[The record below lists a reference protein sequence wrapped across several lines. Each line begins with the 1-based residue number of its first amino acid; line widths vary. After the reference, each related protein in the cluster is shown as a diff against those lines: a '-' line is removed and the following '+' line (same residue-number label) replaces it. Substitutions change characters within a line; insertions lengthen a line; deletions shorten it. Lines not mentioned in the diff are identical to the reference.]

1 MEKNHFREAIESTE
15 EICSSYREGLRA
27 LGPNASKVF
36 VSNPKQIDGSI
47 DIDASSSKMYPHANR
62 WDYAIG
68 YSKKVFYVE
77 IHPAYTAEV
86 TKMIAKLQWLKKWLK
101 QKAPKLE
108 RIEKGSPP
116 YSWIQS
122 GKGGILPGSRQAK
135 MAAAYGLPVKTTY
148 FKIG

>member
-1 MEKNHFREAIESTE
+1 MEKNNFKEAIESTE
-15 EICSSYREGLRA
+15 YICSSYCEGLKA
-27 LGPNASKVF
+27 LGSNASKIC
-36 VSNPKQIDGSI
+36 VSHPKLITGSI
-47 DIDASSSKMYPHANR
+47 DIDASSAKMCPHDNR

-68 YSKKVFYVE
+68 YSNKVFYVE

-101 QKAPKLE
+101 QMAPKLE
-108 RIEKGSPP
+108 QIEKGIPP

-135 MAAAYGLPVKTTY
+135 MAAAYGLKPMKQLIL
-148 FKIG
+148 K

>member
-27 LGPNASKVF
+27 LGPNASKIF

-68 YSKKVFYVE
+68 YSKKVFYIE

-86 TKMIAKLQWLKKWLK
+86 TKMIQNFNGLKSGSSKKL
-101 QKAPKLE
+101 PSSNE
-108 RIEKGSPP
+108 
-116 YSWIQS
+116 
-122 GKGGILPGSRQAK
+122 
-135 MAAAYGLPVKTTY
+135 
-148 FKIG
+148 

>member
-1 MEKNHFREAIESTE
+1 MEKNNFREAIESTK
-15 EICSSYREGLRA
+15 EIRSFYREGLKA
-27 LGPNASKVF
+27 LGSSASKIH

-47 DIDASSSKMYPHANR
+47 DIDAASIKKYPHDNR

-68 YSKKVFYVE
+68 YSNRVFYVE

-86 TKMIAKLQWLKKWLK
+86 VKMIAKLQWLKKWLK
-101 QKAPKLE
+101 QNAIKLGQ
-108 RIEKGSPP
+108 IEKGTPP

-135 MAAAYGLPVKTTY
+135 MAAIYGLKPMKQLIL
-148 FKIG
+148 K

>member
-1 MEKNHFREAIESTE
+1 MEKNKFKEAIETTE
-15 EICSSYREGLRA
+15 EICSFYREGLRA
-27 LGPNASKVF
+27 LGSNASNIS
-36 VSNPKQIDGSI
+36 VSNPKQIAGSI
-47 DIDASSSKMYPHANR
+47 DIDASSAKMCPHDNR

-68 YSKKVFYVE
+68 YSNKVFYVE

-86 TKMIAKLQWLKKWLK
+86 TKMIAKLRWLKTWLK

-108 RIEKGSPP
+108 RIERGTPP

-135 MAAAYGLPVKTTY
+135 MAAAYGIKPVKQLIL
-148 FKIG
+148 K